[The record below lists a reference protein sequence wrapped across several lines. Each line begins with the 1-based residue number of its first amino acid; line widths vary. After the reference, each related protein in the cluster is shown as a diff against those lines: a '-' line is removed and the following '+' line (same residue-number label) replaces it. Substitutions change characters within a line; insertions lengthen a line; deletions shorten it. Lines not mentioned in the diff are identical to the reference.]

1 MKWGYQDNF
10 KPIYLFIFIFFY
22 EKISC
27 AQKHSQANINQQ
39 NKIKKTLNKKC
50 NNFSQAQKLLRG
62 WKSFVLRL
70 VVFVRLKPFRK
81 KINRLEFVL
90 ITSFYYTTNK
100 PHKRIEQIDFNKFS
114 KFNKLKNLLYTW
126 SRKRYNF
133 AYGQE
138 YMYSLFGSVIPE
150 IAVVNLQY

>member
-1 MKWGYQDNF
+1 MRLSRQF
-10 KPIYLFIFIFFY
+10 QACLFIYFFY
-22 EKISC
+22 EKISR

-62 WKSFVLRL
+62 WKSFVFRL
-70 VVFVRLKPFRK
+70 VVFVRLKPFSK

-90 ITSFYYTTNK
+90 ITSFYYTNNK
-100 PHKRIEQIDFNKFS
+100 PHKHIERIDFNIN
-114 KFNKLKNLLYTW
+114 NKLNILLFTW

-133 AYGQE
+133 AYGQGYIE
-138 YMYSLFGSVIPE
+138 SLFGSVIPE
-150 IAVVNLQY
+150 VVVVNLQY